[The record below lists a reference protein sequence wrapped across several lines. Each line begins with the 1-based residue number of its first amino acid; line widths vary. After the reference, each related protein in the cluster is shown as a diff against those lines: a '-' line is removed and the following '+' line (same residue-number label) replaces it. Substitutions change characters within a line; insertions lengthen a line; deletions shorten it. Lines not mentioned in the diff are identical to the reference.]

1 MYCVEDSAG
10 WQGPGLLVPGGG
22 IIFFVYNYITES
34 VNDPLRTFTVPGE
47 GPFKGKGL
55 LLVASA
61 FTINN
66 LLKHRDKWGN
76 RDTSASIQLGA
87 FSRHCEI
94 S

>member
-22 IIFFVYNYITES
+22 IIFSVYNYITES
-34 VNDPLRTFTVPGE
+34 VNDPLRSFTVPGE

-55 LLVASA
+55 PLVASA

-66 LLKHRDKWGN
+66 LLNVK
-76 RDTSASIQLGA
+76 TP
-87 FSRHCEI
+87 
-94 S
+94 